1 MVWMRRVPD
10 VIRGLGPYA
19 LLELTLPGGSVIALA
34 WWLAREHPLTDA
46 WRRRLLAML
55 ITLIAALALPVSAL
69 ADSTVVPAAQS
80 TAQPLQRLAL
90 AGGPDRAHPLCTD
103 STSSEARVTGDLL
116 YQQGDYQH
124 AAECYLQAGE
134 PALADGAFLKAA
146 RPAGADTA
154 HQFAQNGEDAKSQ
167 FRKIRDNL
175 HHPR

>member
-34 WWLAREHPLTDA
+34 WWLAREHPLTEA

-55 ITLIAALALPVSAL
+55 VALVAALVLPVSAL
-69 ADSTVVPAAQS
+69 ADPGVEPPSS
-80 TAQPLQRLAL
+80 SAQPLQRLAL
-90 AGGPDRAHPLCTD
+90 ASGWQQQQLVCTD
-103 STSSEARVTGDLL
+103 VTSQQAHATGDLL

-124 AAECYLQAGE
+124 AAECYLRAGE
-134 PALADGAFLKAA
+134 PARADGAFLKAA

-154 HQFAQNGEDAKSQ
+154 HQFAQNGEDAKAQ
-167 FRKIRDNL
+167 WRKIRDSL
-175 HHPR
+175 HHAR